1 MRDRERETALLAL
14 LDGVTAALSAGDD
27 LESAARATLRA
38 IRKATGW
45 PLGHIW
51 VPEGGG
57 DRFVS
62 SGAWTGAVR
71 EFPLLYQ
78 ATAATRLPAGTDIV
92 GRAAATGE
100 PVWSRDVT
108 RDPLFTR
115 ARHGADIG
123 VRAAFALPVA
133 TADGVAAVLEFF
145 CHEPVEPDES
155 LLRVLASLSRQMG
168 RVIDRHRARQEAEA
182 ARRRL
187 EQVVETSV
195 EAFVSVDT
203 DDRIVGWNATAER
216 MFGIPRDQ
224 AIGTVLH
231 ETIMPVRY
239 REDYQ
244 ADLARFL
251 TTGKSRL
258 MGRRLELAALRSD
271 GSEFPAEMVFWATRE
286 ADTWIFNAFV
296 HDITDRR
303 RVEQALREA
312 YAQQQAVVARLQE
325 LDRAKDEFIDTVGH
339 ELRTPLVSVLG
350 YLEILTLGN
359 DDLPPGRRL
368 RMLDAMTHNAL
379 RLQRLVEDLL
389 AVTTTA
395 GGRLSVD
402 SAPTPVDEI
411 IAEAVQAMSAQAR
424 SSDHPVL
431 VRVDA
436 GLPLV
441 RADRGL
447 LVRAL
452 NALLSNAAKF
462 SPAGSPI
469 TVSASATGDTV
480 SIAVSDAGAGID
492 AEDLPHVFD
501 RFYRARSSTEA
512 AIQGIGL
519 GLTVAK
525 AIAEAHHGTITATS
539 VPGEGSTFTLTL
551 RVPDPGEVPAV
562 RDLGDR
568 REAPPP

>member
-1 MRDRERETALLAL
+1 MRDQERETALLAL

-62 SGAWTGAVR
+62 SGAWTGAVK

-78 ATAATRLPAGTDIV
+78 ATAATRIPAGTDIV

-115 ARHGADIG
+115 ARHGADVG
-123 VRAAFALPVA
+123 VRAAFALPVV

-145 CHEPVEPDES
+145 CHEAVEPDES

-168 RVIDRHRARQEAEA
+168 RAIDRHRARQEAEA

-195 EAFVSVDT
+195 EAFVSVDA

-216 MFGIPRDQ
+216 MFGIPRDR

-244 ADLARFL
+244 TDLARFL
-251 TTGKSRL
+251 ATGRSRL

-271 GSEFPAEMVFWATRE
+271 GSEFPAEMVFWATRQ

-312 YAQQQAVVARLQE
+312 YTQQQAVVTRLQE
-325 LDRAKDEFIDTVGH
+325 LDRAKDEFIDAVGH

-359 DDLPPGRRL
+359 DDLSADRRL
-368 RMLDAMTHNAL
+368 RMLDAMTHNAM

-395 GGRLSVD
+395 GGLSVT

-411 IAEAVQAMSAQAR
+411 IAEAVQAMSAQTR

-431 VRVDA
+431 VRVDE

-452 NALLSNAAKF
+452 GALLSNAAKF
-462 SPAGSPI
+462 SPADSPI
-469 TVSASATGDTV
+469 TVSASAAGDTV
-480 SIAVSDAGAGID
+480 SIAVSDAGVGID

-501 RFYRARSSTEA
+501 RFYRTRSSTEA

-519 GLTVAK
+519 GLTIAK

-539 VPGEGSTFTLTL
+539 VPGEGSTFTL
-551 RVPDPGEVPAV
+551 RVPAPGEAPAV
-562 RDLGDR
+562 RDLCGR